1 MTLMVLE
8 EIFPR
13 MPEVS
18 WLDNVCLFILILAA
32 FNWVAFA
39 FWQINFI
46 DYIPEDLVKDIVY
59 VIIGFSGVKAL
70 FFWKK
75 CLACTRID

>member
-1 MTLMVLE
+1 MVLAE
-8 EIFPR
+8 LFPR

-18 WLDNVCLFILILAA
+18 WLDNICFIILVLSA

-39 FWQINFI
+39 FWDINIVTFI
-46 DYIPEDLVKDIVY
+46 PDLTLQKFVY
-59 VIIGFSGVKAL
+59 VIIGLSGFKAL

-75 CLACTRID
+75 CLACSRVE

>member
-32 FNWVAFA
+32 FMIISIVGYSRIYLKKHYLTDVIAGFLIGTAISISIVAF
-39 FWQINFI
+39 
-46 DYIPEDLVKDIVY
+46 
-59 VIIGFSGVKAL
+59 
-70 FFWKK
+70 
-75 CLACTRID
+75 

>member
-1 MTLMVLE
+1 MLE
-8 EIFPR
+8 TFFPR

-32 FNWVAFA
+32 FNWVAFG
-39 FWQINFI
+39 FWQINFV
-46 DYIPEDLVKDIVY
+46 DFIPEELLRKFVY
-59 VIIGFSGVKAL
+59 GLIGFSGLKAL

-75 CLACTRID
+75 CLACARVE